1 MVCRTSKGAE
11 SGVNFITAE
20 YIIAKRAIDY
30 EIACGRLVK
39 TTTYDDEWQGVLISK
54 DMAIEIAN
62 KLAGGI

>member
-1 MVCRTSKGAE
+1 MKNTKRIKKSVWKFDR
-11 SGVNFITAE
+11 E